1 MTQWR
6 TKGRTPDVSF
16 PSTPSTK
23 VYRLAGCGRLS
34 TAPST
39 RPGASS
45 TPCQPMCSY
54 ATACPIC
61 TTRYTRS
68 ISRQSG
74 RLKAAMRRLI
84 FHELFLIQ
92 AGLAAR
98 KARVERTES
107 RRQAPWR
114 REPPKPFLQGL
125 PFGRGAGAGHR
136 GGPRRHA
143 PGEADAPPPSG
154 RRGQR
159 QDRGRHCRAPR
170 RSRRDRAP

>member
-34 TAPST
+34 TALDSAGRILDPLPADVLVRHSLPNLHDAIHEVHFPT
-39 RPGASS
+39 ERA
-45 TPCQPMCSY
+45 
-54 ATACPIC
+54 
-61 TTRYTRS
+61 
-68 ISRQSG
+68 

-98 KARVERTES
+98 KARVERTEVGGRHRGDGS
-107 RRQAPWR
+107 LLN
-114 REPPKPFLQGL
+114 PFLQGS
-125 PFGRGAGAGHR
+125 
-136 GGPRRHA
+136 
-143 PGEADAPPPSG
+143 PS
-154 RRGQR
+154 
-159 QDRGRHCRAPR
+159 A
-170 RSRRDRAP
+170 